1 MAKATALVTTH
12 AEAWR
17 APTAWVLPWRYLVTG
32 YPIRRL
38 QDNASFLH
46 DATEDYRH
54 KPIPKLSRARWRR
67 VARRNAAI
75 TVPLA
80 LELAAP
86 VSWVPWWLGV
96 AWLAVVAI
104 AGLVWLWFALRRGLK
119 FHNPA
124 RYLRTRKVR
133 KEFQDPAA
141 ELLARILGVA
151 YVKSKARRMIELP
164 HGWGTGAETA
174 EDDLAK
180 VARVWLPAGST
191 LDSGTKKRI
200 TENIG
205 ARLGIPSPVGEWNEV
220 GAAPFVDIKGA
231 PVPPREVSYA
241 SLLPAIARCAE
252 DEIIVGRGPGGRFVK
267 VSLSEDAP
275 HVLMSGAAGTG
286 KSVLVRVFLRQRI
299 ERGDGVIIT
308 DPKRFSHI
316 RWAGKLA
323 RDRVVY
329 AHRDEDLHAVWM
341 AVAEETARRI
351 ELPEEE
357 LERQRRVFV
366 VAEELNAQIKK
377 LNRYWKA
384 ERRRIMN
391 RAKAALADCV
401 ERCDG
406 SKSDGLA
413 LAIAEGLDEADLD
426 PPTTSPAV
434 VALQETVF
442 MGRELRM
449 HMVAAAQRASAGVFG
464 GGGGDVR
471 ESFQGGRLIAK
482 WDKKLWKML
491 VDTLD
496 YVACPTGPRG
506 IWGLAKGDE
515 FHVFRVPW
523 MSEPEMLEAC
533 LRAAP
538 ATGPVLGPQTSERS
552 IDAESWDAERS
563 VETASDRQ
571 AITSAVTLANALDL
585 LPGQDGP
592 AAITL
597 EGLRTAAKRPG
608 FPEPLAK
615 PDGQPYGRTEARLFD
630 PDQLT
635 DWQMARMATGQ

>member
-1 MAKATALVTTH
+1 MGMKATAIVTAHPMGWH
-12 AEAWR
+12 APGPLA
-17 APTAWVLPWRYLVTG
+17 VPWRYLVTG
-32 YPIRRL
+32 YPIRNPR
-38 QDNASFLH
+38 DNASFLH
-46 DATEDYRH
+46 EATVDYRG
-54 KPIPKLSRARWRR
+54 KPVPKLSKARWRR

-75 TVPLA
+75 TVPLF
-80 LELAAP
+80 LEVLAP
-86 VSWVPWWLGV
+86 ITWVPWWLALAWLGGV
-96 AWLAVVAI
+96 AV
-104 AGLVWLWFALRRGLK
+104 AGLAWLLLAFRRGLRL
-119 FHNPA
+119 HNPI
-124 RYLRTRKVR
+124 RWLRTYRVR
-133 KEFQDPAA
+133 RDWQDPAA
-141 ELLARILGVA
+141 AVLVRVLGL
-151 YVKSKARRMIELP
+151 SIHPSRARRLIELP
-164 HGWGTGAETA
+164 HGWGTG
-174 EDDLAK
+174 DDTGDESPK
-180 VARVWLPAGST
+180 VARIWLPAGST
-191 LDSGTKKRI
+191 LDAGTKKRV
-200 TENIG
+200 TENVG
-205 ARLGIPSPVGEWNEV
+205 ARLGIPSPVGEWNES

-252 DEIIVGRGPGGRFVK
+252 DEIIVGRGPGGRFVSI
-267 VSLSEDAP
+267 SLSEDSP

-299 ERGDGVIIT
+299 ERGDGVIMT

-316 RWAGKLA
+316 RWAGKLP

-357 LERQRRVFV
+357 LELQRRVFV

-391 RAKAALADCV
+391 RAKAKLGDCI

-406 SKSDGLA
+406 SKAEGLE

-426 PPTTSPAV
+426 PPLTSPAV

-442 MGRELRM
+442 MGRELRI

-506 IWGLAKGDE
+506 IWGLARGDE
-515 FHVFRVPW
+515 FFVFRVPW

-538 ATGPVLGPQTSERS
+538 VYGPVLGPQTSSPS
-552 IDAESWDAERS
+552 IDGDSWPSVDGQDERP
-563 VETASDRQ
+563 

-592 AAITL
+592 MALSRAAL
-597 EGLRTAAKRPG
+597 LKAASRPG

-615 PDGQPYGRTEARLFD
+615 PGGQEYGQREARLYD
-630 PDQLT
+630 LGQLT
-635 DWQMARMATGQ
+635 EWRMARLEVGQ

>member
-1 MAKATALVTTH
+1 MKATAIVTAHPMGWH
-12 AEAWR
+12 APRGVA
-17 APTAWVLPWRYLVTG
+17 LPWRYLVTG
-32 YPIRRL
+32 YPIRSPR
-38 QDNASFLH
+38 DNASFLH
-46 DATEDYRH
+46 DATEDYRR
-54 KPIPKLSRARWRR
+54 KPVTVLSRARWRR
-67 VARRNAAI
+67 VLRRNAAV

-80 LELAAP
+80 LEALAP
-86 VSWVPWWLGV
+86 VTWIPWWFGV
-96 AWLAVVAI
+96 TWLVLCGAAALAWLSVR
-104 AGLVWLWFALRRGLK
+104 LRKGMRV
-119 FHNPA
+119 HNPYRWA
-124 RYLRTRKVR
+124 RTWRVR
-133 KEFQDPAA
+133 RDWQEPAA
-141 ELLARILGVA
+141 AVLVRVLGL
-151 YVKSKARRMIELP
+151 SMHPSRARRLIELP
-164 HGWGTGAETA
+164 HGWGTGDATV
-174 EDDLAK
+174 EDAAPK
-180 VARVWLPAGST
+180 VARIWLPAGST
-191 LDSGTKKRI
+191 LDAGTKKRV
-200 TENIG
+200 TENVG
-205 ARLGIPSPVGEWNEV
+205 KRLGIPSPVGEWNES
-220 GAAPFVDIKGA
+220 GAAPFVDISGA

-241 SLLPAIARCAE
+241 SLLPAIARCKE
-252 DEIIVGRGPGGRFVK
+252 DEIIVGRAAGGRFVTI
-267 VSLSEDAP
+267 SLSADSP

-316 RWAGKLA
+316 RWAGKLPA
-323 RDRVVY
+323 DRVVY
-329 AHRDEDLHAVWM
+329 AHRDADLHAAWI

-357 LERQRRVFV
+357 LELQRRVFV

-377 LNRYWKA
+377 LTRYWQG

-391 RAKAALADCV
+391 HAKAKLADCV

-413 LAIAEGLDEADLD
+413 LALDEGLDEAELD

-506 IWGLAKGDE
+506 IWGLAQGDE
-515 FHVFRVPW
+515 FIVFRAPF
-523 MSEPEMLEAC
+523 MDEAEMARAC
-533 LRAAP
+533 LAAAP
-538 ATGPVLGPQTSERS
+538 VYGPVLGPQADRGSVEG
-552 IDAESWDAERS
+552 ESWPS
-563 VETASDRQ
+563 VDVESPRL
-571 AITSAVTLANALDL
+571 AITSAVTLAMAIDS

-592 AAITL
+592 EALSMAAF
-597 EGLRTAAKRPG
+597 RKAASRPG

-615 PDGQPYGRTEARLFD
+615 PDGQPYGQREARLYD
-630 PDQLT
+630 LGQLT
-635 DWQMARMATGQ
+635 DWRVARLANGH

>member
-1 MAKATALVTTH
+1 MPKATALVTPH
-12 AEAWR
+12 
-17 APTAWVLPWRYLVTG
+17 PMGYHPPGLFLIPWRYLVTG
-32 YPIRRL
+32 FPILVPR
-38 QDNASFLH
+38 DNASFLH

-54 KPIPKLSRARWRR
+54 KPVPKLSKARWRR

-75 TVPLA
+75 TVPLVLEA
-80 LELAAP
+80 LAP
-86 VSWVPWWLGV
+86 LTWVPWWLG
-96 AWLAVVAI
+96 ALWLAGCAV
-104 AGLVWLWFALRRGLK
+104 AGLVWLAFALRRGLRL
-119 FHNPA
+119 HNPYRWA
-124 RYLRTRKVR
+124 RDWRVNR
-133 KEFQDPAA
+133 EFRDPAA
-141 ELLARILGVA
+141 EVATRVLGQR
-151 YVKSKARRMIELP
+151 YVKSRARRMVELP
-164 HGWGTGAETA
+164 HGWGTGEAVDEG
-174 EDDLAK
+174 EPK
-180 VARVWLPAGST
+180 VARLWLPAGAT
-191 LDSGTKKRI
+191 LDTGTKKRL
-200 TENIG
+200 TENVG
-205 ARLGIPSPVGEWNEV
+205 ARLGIPHPVGEWNEQ
-220 GAAPFVDIKGA
+220 GASPFVDIKGA
-231 PVPPREVSYA
+231 PTPPREVSYA
-241 SLLPAIARCAE
+241 SLLPAIAQCAE

-267 VSLSEDAP
+267 VSLSEDSP

-316 RWAGKLA
+316 RWAGKLP

-329 AHRDEDLHAVWM
+329 AHRDADLHAAWM

-357 LERQRRVFV
+357 LELQRRVFV

-391 RAKAALADCV
+391 AAKAKLADCI

-406 SKSDGLA
+406 SRSDGLA
-413 LAIAEGLDEADLD
+413 LALDEGLDEADLD

-506 IWGLAKGDE
+506 IWGLARGDE
-515 FHVFRVPW
+515 FFVFRVPW
-523 MSEPEMLEAC
+523 MSEAEMLEAC

-538 ATGPVLGPQTSERS
+538 VHGPVLGPQEGRATVEGSAWPEFDAPDERP
-552 IDAESWDAERS
+552 
-563 VETASDRQ
+563 
-571 AITSAVTLANALDL
+571 AITSAVTLTAALEL

-592 AAITL
+592 AALTL
-597 EGLRTAAKRPG
+597 AGLKKAAQRPG

-615 PDGQPYGRTEARLFD
+615 PDGQEYGRTEARLYD
-630 PDQLT
+630 LAT
-635 DWQMARMATGQ
+635 LVEWRELAMATRGGHE